1 MFIKL
6 LRYDIRTGILDRLR
20 GYIAPAAL
28 YAFAFV
34 NYIVRLNAYIRTGNA
49 LSLGRSL
56 GDALLFI
63 FGGMREYDPSIDRR
77 FSFPALWMLL
87 YMLLAY
93 LVLYYPHRDLEENGQ
108 NVLIRTG
115 GRGLWWMSKCAW
127 NTLSVILYFLLG
139 WGITVL
145 GCICTGI
152 PLTLHLSPNINIL
165 FEMTGYNMLHPDEL
179 TAEILLLPLAVMAAL
194 MLMQMALSLF
204 VRPVYSYMITAAVL
218 LAGTYYLSP
227 LFIGNYAMPLRS
239 IRMIRNGVEPKTGLI
254 MSAVLAAV
262 SVAAGLVRFRR
273 YDILSREN

>member
-1 MFIKL
+1 
-6 LRYDIRTGILDRLR
+6 
-20 GYIAPAAL
+20 
-28 YAFAFV
+28 
-34 NYIVRLNAYIRTGNA
+34 
-49 LSLGRSL
+49 
-56 GDALLFI
+56 
-63 FGGMREYDPSIDRR
+63 
-77 FSFPALWMLL
+77 
-87 YMLLAY
+87 
-93 LVLYYPHRDLEENGQ
+93 
-108 NVLIRTG
+108 
-115 GRGLWWMSKCAW
+115 MSKCAW